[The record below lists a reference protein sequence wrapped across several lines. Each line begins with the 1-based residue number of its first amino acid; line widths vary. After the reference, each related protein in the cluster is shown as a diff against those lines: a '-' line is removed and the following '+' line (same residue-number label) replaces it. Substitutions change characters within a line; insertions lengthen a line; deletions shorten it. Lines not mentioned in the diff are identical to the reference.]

1 MKQLQGEMAH
11 YLQIKEQLQAR
22 ISGGGL
28 RAGDKLPS
36 ERELCAIFS
45 TTRVTIRES
54 LAQLE
59 ATGAIYRADR
69 RGWFVTPERLW
80 LDPTQNTNF
89 HRLCLEQGRTPRTLL
104 LSAEQTRVPSEVM
117 PPLALEPGDQIYLLR
132 RVRYADDR
140 AICYCE
146 NHCLPQRVPELLSRD
161 LNGSLT
167 EVYQQH
173 YDLRY
178 SSMHL
183 SFYPTA
189 LPYGAATALGAMV
202 GLPALLLRRLNYDQH
217 GRILDFDIEY
227 WRHDSLR
234 IEVDTL

>member
-1 MKQLQGEMAH
+1 MDEQPQ
-11 YLQIKEQLQAR
+11 YLLIKAQLQAR
-22 ISGGGL
+22 IQSGAL
-28 RAGDKLPS
+28 KSGDKLPS
-36 ERELCAIFS
+36 ERELCAIFN

-59 ATGAIYRADR
+59 SSGAIYRSER

-89 HRLCLEQGRTPRTLL
+89 HKLCLEQGRQPKTKLLEGKVVTVPVEAMTPLQL
-104 LSAEQTRVPSEVM
+104 QPFE
-117 PPLALEPGDQIYLLR
+117 QIYLLTR
-132 RVRYADDR
+132 LRYADDR
-140 AICYCE
+140 PVCYSE
-146 NHCLPQRVPELLSRD
+146 NHCLPAHVPELLSHD

-167 EVYQQH
+167 EVYEQQ
-173 YDLRY
+173 YDLIY
-178 SSMHL
+178 TSMHL

-189 LPYGAATALGAMV
+189 MPPQAASALGVAV
-202 GLPALLLRRLNYDQH
+202 GRPALLLQRLNYDQH
-217 GRILDFDIEY
+217 GRILDYDVEY

>member
-1 MKQLQGEMAH
+1 MDEQPQ
-11 YLQIKEQLQAR
+11 YLLIKAQLQAR
-22 ISGGGL
+22 IQSGAL
-28 RAGDKLPS
+28 KSGDKLPS
-36 ERELCAIFS
+36 ERELCAIFN

-59 ATGAIYRADR
+59 SSGAIYRSER

-89 HRLCLEQGRTPRTLL
+89 HKLCLEQGRQPKTKLLEGKVVTVPVEAMTPLQL
-104 LSAEQTRVPSEVM
+104 QPFE
-117 PPLALEPGDQIYLLR
+117 QIYLLTR
-132 RVRYADDR
+132 LRYADDR
-140 AICYCE
+140 PVCYSE
-146 NHCLPQRVPELLSRD
+146 NHCLPARVPELLSHD

-167 EVYQQH
+167 EVYEQH
-173 YDLRY
+173 YGLIY
-178 SSMHL
+178 TSMHL

-189 LPYGAATALGAMV
+189 MPPQAASALGVAV
-202 GLPALLLRRLNYDQH
+202 GRPALLLQRLNYDQH
-217 GRILDFDIEY
+217 GRILDYDVEY

>member
-1 MKQLQGEMAH
+1 MDEQPQ
-11 YLQIKEQLQAR
+11 YLLIKAQLQAR
-22 ISGGGL
+22 IQSGAL
-28 RAGDKLPS
+28 KSGDKLPS
-36 ERELCAIFS
+36 ERELCAIFN

-59 ATGAIYRADR
+59 SSGAIYRSER

-89 HRLCLEQGRTPRTLL
+89 HKLCLEQGRQPKTKLLEGKVVTVPVEAMTPLQL
-104 LSAEQTRVPSEVM
+104 QPFE
-117 PPLALEPGDQIYLLR
+117 QIYLLTR
-132 RVRYADDR
+132 LRYADDR
-140 AICYCE
+140 SVCYSE
-146 NHCLPQRVPELLSRD
+146 NHCLPARVPELLSHD

-167 EVYQQH
+167 EVYEQQ
-173 YDLRY
+173 YDLIY
-178 SSMHL
+178 TSMHL

-189 LPYGAATALGAMV
+189 MPPQAASALGVAV
-202 GLPALLLRRLNYDQH
+202 GRPALLLQRLNYDQH
-217 GRILDFDIEY
+217 GRILDYDVEY